1 MECTQT
7 VMKVSLQPSQQVV
20 ELVGSE
26 SPSTISL
33 NPKNQRS
40 RQDLSRARLRALES
54 SLENGRLWVPPSPS
68 HRKTWEEQAHIERI
82 LHDHFLFRKLT
93 DSQCHVLLDC
103 MQRVEVKAGDI
114 VVQQGGEGECFYVVG
129 SGEFEV
135 LAIQVSIFIH
145 IYLM

>member
-68 HRKTWEEQAHIERI
+68 HRKTWEEQVRSPISITVELCISSGVLDI
-82 LHDHFLFRKLT
+82 L
-93 DSQCHVLLDC
+93 LL
-103 MQRVEVKAGDI
+103 M
-114 VVQQGGEGECFYVVG
+114 
-129 SGEFEV
+129 S
-135 LAIQVSIFIH
+135 
-145 IYLM
+145 